1 MALSE
6 LLKKDEINFT
16 FSKIFTN
23 VQSTNMGRALRSY
36 PISQKQ
42 PIVGLRSKYMIELWL
57 YNLYPKKIRQ

>member
-23 VQSTNMGRALRSY
+23 VQSTNIGRALRSY
-36 PISQKQ
+36 PISQNN
-42 PIVGLRSKYMIELWL
+42 LLSDWL
-57 YNLYPKKIRQ
+57 ANI